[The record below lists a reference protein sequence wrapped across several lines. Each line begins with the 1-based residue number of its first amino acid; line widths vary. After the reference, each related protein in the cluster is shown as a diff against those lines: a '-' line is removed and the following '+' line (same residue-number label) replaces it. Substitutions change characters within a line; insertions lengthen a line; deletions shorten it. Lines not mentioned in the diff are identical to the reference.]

1 MALRFPAPA
10 IAGLCLIASTAQAAP
25 DARARQEVAV
35 LLDAVAGS
43 QCQFHHNGSWYEGA
57 QARAHL
63 QKKYD
68 YLEQKKLVASTEQ
81 FIERPASERS
91 ISGKRYQIRCPGT
104 PAVDSPAWLKERLA
118 GLRRQGRETGAAP
131 RADD

>member
-1 MALRFPAPA
+1 M
-10 IAGLCLIASTAQAAP
+10 
-25 DARARQEVAV
+25 

-43 QCQFHHNGSWYEGA
+43 QCQFNRNGSWYEGA

-81 FIERPASERS
+81 FIERAASESS

-104 PAVDSPAWLKERLA
+104 STVDSAAWLKERLA
-118 GLRRQGRETGAAP
+118 GLRRQGR
-131 RADD
+131 